1 MASSMDMRVSQVM
14 VESGGMGDTLR
25 DARDWVILSIE
36 GFSFWDVETEEM
48 AK

>member
-1 MASSMDMRVSQVM
+1 MDIWVSQVVM
-14 VESGGMGDTLR
+14 ESGGMGDTLR
-25 DARDWVILSIE
+25 DARDWVIVSIE